1 MFPRAGCPPKEG
13 NGAGVK
19 KREEKEDAS
28 FEKPQQPRW
37 GELLSPHVFLSMGLE
52 PRKTH
57 QQSCTFAFSI
67 HLNSARSTE
76 GNEENKGLVLPSG
89 RL

>member
-1 MFPRAGCPPKEG
+1 MFPRAGSPPKEG

-37 GELLSPHVFLSMGLE
+37 GELLSPHLFLSMGLE
-52 PRKTH
+52 KLTNNLGP
-57 QQSCTFAFSI
+57 FAFFV
-67 HLNSARSTE
+67 HLNSRRSTE
-76 GNEENKGLVLPSG
+76 GNEGNKGLLLPSG
-89 RL
+89 SL